1 MGNYLQG
8 DGSWSVY
15 RRVLST
21 DEWVNTPLQTW
32 PGIEADEALSRFKHE
47 AYSFALGKHT
57 EYVDTKSIYLYN
69 GNVRV
74 SKALLDPESHQLDI
88 WSTCI
93 REWLSLDEKLAPKRY
108 PLLDTEF
115 FSKYVSKHA
124 WINTQTVSFVQK

>member
-1 MGNYLQG
+1 MQG
-8 DGSWSVY
+8 LEK
-15 RRVLST
+15 RRA
-21 DEWVNTPLQTW
+21 W

-74 SKALLDPESHQLDI
+74 AKALLDPESQQLDI

-108 PLLDTEF
+108 PLLHTEF

>member
-74 SKALLDPESHQLDI
+74 AKALLDPESKQLDI

-108 PLLDTEF
+108 PLLNTEF

-124 WINTQTVSFVQK
+124 WINTQTVSFVRK